1 MHLTQTR
8 TGRNHYD
15 LKDLGILEGPPL
27 RGAST
32 VVNSIDVILG
42 VPHAALLIIDDET
55 STVSVRAAS
64 SVSRADKSFSTY
76 GSVAGRVRSENAT
89 QAIADVQCDF
99 PEAKEPDVLG
109 ASALLA
115 APVYGPDQ
123 DAIGCLVAIR
133 TAIHA
138 WTAAEI
144 ATMENFAHLITQ
156 EVILRASFQTL
167 KIISSERSYFAV

>member
-1 MHLTQTR
+1 MHLLQTQSE
-8 TGRNHYD
+8 RNHYD
-15 LKDLGILEGPPL
+15 LRDLGVLDGPPL

-42 VPHAALLIIDDET
+42 VPRAALLIIDDET

-64 SVSRADKSFSTY
+64 NFLRADKTFSAY

-89 QAIADVQCDF
+89 QAIEDVQCDF
-99 PEAKEPDVLG
+99 PEARESDVLG
-109 ASALLA
+109 ASSLLA

-123 DAIGCLVAIR
+123 DAIGCLVAVR
-133 TAIHA
+133 TAAYA
-138 WTAAEI
+138 WTPSEI

-156 EVILRASFQTL
+156 EVVLRASFQTL
-167 KIISSERSYFAV
+167 KIISSERSYFTV